1 MVLSDYVALLR
12 KNMHYFLSYKLC
24 TTWVKYC
31 LTKRNQSSPRRFS
44 MHNLIY
50 SSLFIELFSKFTLQ
64 FKLITVQ
71 VKPKDQPKKFDGM
84 N

>member
-1 MVLSDYVALLR
+1 
-12 KNMHYFLSYKLC
+12 
-24 TTWVKYC
+24 
-31 LTKRNQSSPRRFS
+31 